1 MLLVLFDTAVKGS
14 IIAVLKGQIKKQTN
28 KKRTNMEEKALEK
41 KKQRAE

>member
-14 IIAVLKGQIKKQTN
+14 IVAVLKGQIKQKN
-28 KKRTNMEEKALEK
+28 KKRTNMEEKALEN